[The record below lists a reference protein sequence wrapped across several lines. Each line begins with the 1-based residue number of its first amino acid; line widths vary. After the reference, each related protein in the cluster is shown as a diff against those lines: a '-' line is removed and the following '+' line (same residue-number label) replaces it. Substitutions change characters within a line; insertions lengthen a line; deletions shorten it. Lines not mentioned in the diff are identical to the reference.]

1 MGAALSEFCHLGLF
15 LVIFC
20 ISLCLFQ
27 VVLQLLNGF
36 LIDLLCLASLN
47 SRIRPLNECEQIGAP
62 VDSRN
67 RNLGLFC
74 DRRNGDVLWL
84 HPAPEHRLDRHSYLL
99 EMLLSHLLARL
110 DESVRMLVLWTIAV
124 CGTHGPLLV
133 RTFRQ
138 ADQWLLNAA
147 TRAGVCLPTHRENDA
162 AQEYQ
167 S

>member
-84 HPAPEHRLDRHSYLL
+84 HPTPEHRLDRHSYLL

-110 DESVRMLVLWTIAV
+110 DQTVRLQILWAV
-124 CGTHGPLLV
+124 TVSGTHGPLLV
-133 RTFRQ
+133 QTSQR
-138 ADQWLLNAA
+138 AGQWSPDAA
-147 TRAGVCLPTHRENDA
+147 TMGGVFQPDHRENDA
-162 AQEYQ
+162 VQE
-167 S
+167 